1 MDVASAIAS
10 VIAVYQLA
18 STISGLCFHYGK
30 GVRRAGRDADL
41 IINEIDTL
49 QTYLRNLKEILAS
62 EDAATGSAGRLQNLV
77 KIVNGESGALSLCRR
92 DLEDIK
98 TKLVHVQ
105 SEGRFKEAIHALS
118 WPLKQE
124 EVSKTLN
131 TLNKFTEAVDRAL
144 NVDNNVVIREIDN
157 TTKRIQISLESAESQ
172 QRREK
177 EYFQL
182 TQEQQRANEI
192 KDKVLDWL
200 AHPDPSEIHEIT
212 RHDRNDD
219 AQTGGWFLNGNA
231 FQEFKATPRSVLWL
245 HGDSGC
251 GKSVLCSA
259 IIDDILAIRSTDS
272 RTELAYWYFSV
283 TDKKRT
289 NLDHLLRALISQLIL
304 QCPIPSFLLDM
315 WNSRKMGREA
325 PRTADLVQTME
336 RILVAETSYK
346 YFIIID
352 ALDESDETERA
363 DLMRLVRSLALLKAD
378 IHILVTSRTNTVGIE
393 KGMRNLINFYN
404 VTVEAQNADL
414 DICAHVTERLENDD
428 ALAKWSPEMRQ
439 TIKDTLDQ
447 DAGGMFRWVECQL
460 QAVRKCRK
468 PAEVRKTLKTLPRNL
483 HEVYAR
489 DLAKID
495 ESASQ
500 DVLRLLEWLAFP
512 QQKCV
517 GISIRMKPPVKC
529 TDSLPRLDSGS
540 KKLSICLQ

>member
-1 MDVASAIAS
+1 MDAVSAIAS

-18 STISGLCFHYGK
+18 STVSGLCFHYGK
-30 GVRRAGRDADL
+30 GVRRAGREADL

-49 QTYLRNLKEILAS
+49 QRYLRNLKEILAS
-62 EDAATGSAGRLQNLV
+62 ENATTGSAGRLQNLA
-77 KIVNGESGALSLCRR
+77 KIVNSESGALNLCRR

-105 SEGRFKEAIHALS
+105 TEGRFKEAIHALS

-144 NVDNNVVIREIDN
+144 NVDNNVIIREIGN

-172 QRREK
+172 QTREK
-177 EYFQL
+177 ESFHL
-182 TQEQQRANEI
+182 TQEQQRANET
-192 KDKVLDWL
+192 KDKVLGWL

-219 AQTGGWFLNGNA
+219 AQTGGWFLYGNT

-289 NLDHLLRALISQLIL
+289 SVDYLLRALISQLIL
-304 QCPIPSFLLDM
+304 QCPIPPFLLDL

-325 PRTADLVQTME
+325 PRMADLVQTIE
-336 RILVAETSYK
+336 RFLVAGSSYK
-346 YFIIID
+346 YFIVID

-363 DLMRLVRSLALLKAD
+363 ELMRLVRSLALLEAD
-378 IHILVTSRTNTVGIE
+378 IHILVTSRTNTVGVE
-393 KGMRNLINFYN
+393 KGMKNIASFYN
-404 VTVEAQNADL
+404 IAIEAQNADL
-414 DICAHVTERLENDD
+414 DILAHVTERLENDD
-428 ALAKWSPEMRQ
+428 TLAKWSPEVRQ
-439 TIKDTLDQ
+439 IIKDTLVR

-468 PAEVRKTLKTLPRNL
+468 PAEVRKTLTALPKNL

-489 DLAKID
+489 DLAKVD

-512 QQKCV
+512 QQKYVCV
-517 GISIRMKPPVKC
+517 STRGRSPIKC
-529 TDSLPRLDSGS
+529 TDLSSRLDSGS
-540 KKLSICLQ
+540 KKLSICSQ